1 MADTPSYKTLAIA
14 KEIDPWA
21 FLNHGGKTAAL
32 DIVAEVE
39 HRKSVAISRARALE
53 KKLAA
58 DDKVEGKIFW
68 QKKAV
73 EAFEHGD
80 MIVAQ
85 NADLQEKLDS
95 LLNLI
100 DFRLADAVAMGY
112 PTGVTKFMEQVE
124 QIMKDP
130 EDGEE

>member
-1 MADTPSYKTLAIA
+1 MIA
-14 KEIDPWA
+14 KEIDFTA
-21 FLNHGGKTAAL
+21 FMTPTGRSLTSTEWVEL
-32 DIVAEVE
+32 DSRRA
-39 HRKSVAISRARALE
+39 KAIARARALE

-100 DFRLADAVAMGY
+100 DVRLADAVAMGY
-112 PTGVTKFMEQVE
+112 PTGVTKFMEQVG